1 MSACIFCPTTH
12 PCTDAAHALEA
23 TSAIVYKLRGIL
35 HGMSMSR
42 DYLTYAEK
50 FEDGMLMA
58 VSDLIDEID
67 ERMTVVD
74 TGYRAVRKQLK
85 NHRDGAD
92 ETTTPSSIDDD
103 VTMT

>member
-1 MSACIFCPTTH
+1 MSACIFCETKE
-12 PCTDAAHALEA
+12 PCTDAGHALQDTE
-23 TSAIVYKLRGIL
+23 SIVYKLRGIL

-42 DYLTYAEK
+42 DYSTYAEK

-58 VSDLIDEID
+58 FSDLIDEID

-85 NHRDGAD
+85 NYRDGAD
-92 ETTTPSSIDDD
+92 ETTT
-103 VTMT
+103 